1 MTTEIDPEL
10 DLPIDAPAP
19 IPGDR
24 PSVSVVMPAFNEALL
39 LMDSLTTLYGYL
51 ESITDRYDWELV
63 IVNDGSTDE
72 TGAIAD
78 AFALRRPE
86 VRVLHH
92 PVNFNLGQALRFAFN
107 TCQGDYVVTIDS
119 DLSYSPDHIEELLAG
134 LRAEYAKIAL
144 ASPYMKGG
152 STSGIPPHRRFL
164 SRAANRFLS
173 TMSGGSIAT
182 LTGMV
187 RAYDR
192 VFLQSLDLKA
202 MGTDIN
208 AEILYKAQVLGAR
221 VTEVPAHLD
230 WKSVT
235 ERAPERTSKMQLRT
249 GTTHY
254 LFSGF
259 MFRPV
264 LFFLIPGLLLLI
276 VAIYMLS
283 WIGWQ
288 TIVHYGEVTGNP
300 EARFSDAIGLTYDE
314 RPHAFVVGGVTLL
327 LSVQLI
333 SIGVLASQSKRYFE
347 EMFHLATTIYRDPR
361 RR

>member
-1 MTTEIDPEL
+1 MTTES
-10 DLPIDAPAP
+10 IDAPTAEHGAP
-19 IPGDR
+19 PDDR

-39 LMDSLTTLYGYL
+39 LMDSLTTVHTYL
-51 ESITDRYDWELV
+51 ETLSDAYEWELV

-72 TGAIAD
+72 TGPIAD
-78 AFALRRPE
+78 AFAAKRPR

-92 PVNFNLGQALRFAFN
+92 PVNFNLGQALRYAFH
-107 TCQGDYVVTIDS
+107 TCDGDYVVTMDS
-119 DLSYSPDHIEELLAG
+119 DLSYSPDHIERLLEG
-134 LRAEYAKIAL
+134 LRTSHAKIAL
-144 ASPYMKGG
+144 ASPYMEGG
-152 STSGIPPHRRFL
+152 STTGIPAHRRFL
-164 SRAANRFLS
+164 SRTANRFLS
-173 TMSGGSIAT
+173 RMSGGSVST

-192 VFLQSLDLKA
+192 VFLQSLDLKS

-221 VTEVPAHLD
+221 IAEVPAHLD
-230 WKSVT
+230 WASVSA
-235 ERAPERTSKMQLRT
+235 RAPERTSKMQLRS
-249 GTTHY
+249 GTTSY

-264 LFFLIPGLLLLI
+264 LFFLIPGLFLLL
-276 VAIYMLS
+276 VAVYMLG

-288 TIVHYGEVTGNP
+288 TIEHYGEVSGNV
-300 EARFSDAIGLTYDE
+300 ESRFSQAVGLTYDE
-314 RPHAFVVGGVTLL
+314 RPHAFIVGGVTLL